1 MGHTASTGPMQRPN
15 AEIKAMK
22 KLPGKS
28 LKQQRGV
35 SKFGLVMLL
44 LLITAFFTVGLK
56 VGPLYVDHNLITG
69 VCQELIDNGEAANMT
84 VGEVRQRVANSLR
97 INNITGFA
105 LSDIRMRVDSGN
117 PIITIT
123 YERRV
128 ELIANLDVVAKF
140 DTTLQ

>member
-1 MGHTASTGPMQRPN
+1 
-15 AEIKAMK
+15 MK
-22 KLPGKS
+22 KLSGKS
-28 LKQQRGV
+28 LNHQQGV
-35 SKFGLVMLL
+35 SKFGLLMLL
-44 LLITAFFTVGLK
+44 VLITTFFTLGLK
-56 VGPLYVDHNLITG
+56 VGPLYVDHNLISG

-97 INNITGFA
+97 INNVTGFD
-105 LSDIRMRVDSGN
+105 LSDIRMRIDSGN